1 MSDRERAFGHDE
13 AGSDRIEAGSPSAE
27 NAAFVVLGALS
38 AVLVFVHLAGL
49 LP

>member
-1 MSDRERAFGHDE
+1 MSDRERAFGRVE
-13 AGSDRIEAGSPSAE
+13 AEDVGIEAGSPSAE
-27 NAAFVVLGALS
+27 NAAFVLLGALC